1 MAGRLVVFAPVEVAV
16 GILFV
21 SDVYFPRVN
30 GVSTSIQTFRR
41 DLAAQNCETWLIAP
55 SYPEAWQDDARIL
68 RQPSR
73 YLVFDPEDRMLHGRT
88 ARRAG
93 LALGGRIE
101 AVHIHTPFIAHWVG
115 KKIARELRVPVL
127 ETYHTFFEEYLHHYV
142 PLLPRRAAR
151 AFARAVSL
159 RQCNAVDAVVAP
171 SRQLADVLVGYG
183 VERPVHVIPTGLNL
197 AEFTRGDRA
206 AFRARHAIPAD
217 QPVMLLVGRV
227 AHEKNIG
234 FLLRVLAAVRV
245 SVPNV
250 LFIIAGEGPAREAL
264 RRQVAA
270 EGVAKN
276 VLFVGYLDRRTE
288 LRDCYCAADVFVF
301 ASRTETQG
309 LVLLESLALGVPV
322 VSTAVLGTKEV
333 LNGAAGAIVVEEE
346 VGAFAAAVTRVL
358 TQPRLRAT
366 LAAAAREFVAARWSS
381 SEMARRLLR
390 LYAEVRGV
398 NAAAERAA
406 VHADAAARASEE
418 RLHDPGGP

>member
-1 MAGRLVVFAPVEVAV
+1 VLV

-41 DLAAQNCETWLIAP
+41 DLAAHDCETWLIAP
-55 SYPEAWQDDARIL
+55 SYPSAWQDDAQTL

-73 YLVFDPEDRMLHGRT
+73 YLVFDPEDRMMH
-88 ARRAG
+88 ARAARQAG
-93 LALGGRIE
+93 IALRGRID

-115 KKIARELRVPVL
+115 AKIARELRVPVI

-142 PLLPRRAAR
+142 PLLPHAWAR
-151 AFARAVSL
+151 AFARAASL
-159 RQCNAVDAVVAP
+159 RQCNAVDAVIAP

-197 AEFTRGDRA
+197 EQFTGGDRA
-206 AFRARHAIPAD
+206 AFRKRHGIPGD
-217 QPVMLLVGRV
+217 RPTMLLVGRV

-234 FLLRVLAAVRV
+234 FLLQVLAAVRP

-250 LFIIAGEGPAREAL
+250 LFVIAGEGPAREAL
-264 RRQVAA
+264 RRQVTDAGLA
-270 EGVAKN
+270 DN
-276 VLFVGYLDRRTE
+276 VLFVGYLDRSTE
-288 LRDCYCAADVFVF
+288 LRDCYRAADVFVF

-333 LNGAAGAIVVEEE
+333 LNGAAGAIVVEEDVVE
-346 VGAFAAAVTRVL
+346 FAAAVTRVL
-358 TQPRLRAT
+358 TQPGLRAA
-366 LAAAAREFVAARWSS
+366 LAAAARDFVAARWSS
-381 SEMARRLLR
+381 REMARRLAR
-390 LYAEVRGV
+390 LYGDVRSV
-398 NAAAERAA
+398 SAAAGRAA
-406 VHADAAARASEE
+406 ARAGDGARASEE
-418 RLHDPGGP
+418 TLRGPSGR

>member
-1 MAGRLVVFAPVEVAV
+1 V

-41 DLAAQNCETWLIAP
+41 DLAAHNCETWLIAP
-55 SYPEAWQDDARIL
+55 SYPTAWQDDRGIL

-73 YLVFDPEDRMLHGRT
+73 YLVFDPEDRMMHGRA

-101 AVHIHTPFIAHWVG
+101 AVHVHTPFIAHWAG
-115 KKIARELRVPVL
+115 RKIARELRVPVV

-142 PLLPRRAAR
+142 PLLPRSVAR
-151 AFARAVSL
+151 GFARGVSL
-159 RQCNAVDAVVAP
+159 RQCNAVDAVIAP

-197 AEFTRGDRA
+197 EEFSGGDRA
-206 AFRARHAIPAD
+206 AFRSRHGIPGD
-217 QPVMLLVGRV
+217 RPVMLLVGRV
-227 AHEKNIG
+227 AHEKNIA
-234 FLLRVLAAVRV
+234 FLLRVLEAVRA

-250 LFIIAGEGPAREAL
+250 LFVIAGEGPAREAL
-264 RRQVAA
+264 RRRVTVDGLD
-270 EGVAKN
+270 EN

-288 LRDCYCAADVFVF
+288 LRDCYRAADVFVF

-333 LNGAAGAIVVEEE
+333 LEGAAGALVVEED
-346 VGAFAAAVTRVL
+346 VGEFAAAVTRVL
-358 TQPRLRAT
+358 TQPAVRAR

-381 SEMARRLLR
+381 SEMARRLMR
-390 LYAEVRGV
+390 LYADVRAV
-398 NAAAERAA
+398 SAAAGRAA
-406 VHADAAARASEE
+406 AHADAATPVNGE
-418 RLHDPGGP
+418 RLRDPDGP

>member
-1 MAGRLVVFAPVEVAV
+1 MLIVVAEPRAAV

-55 SYPEAWQDDARIL
+55 SYPGAWQDDASIL

-73 YLVFDPEDRMLHGRT
+73 YVVFDPEDRMMHARA

-115 KKIARELRVPVL
+115 KKIARELCVPL
-127 ETYHTFFEEYLHHYV
+127 IETYHTFFEEYLHHYV
-142 PLLPRRAAR
+142 PLLPRSVAR
-151 AFARAVSL
+151 AFARTASL

-171 SRQLADVLVGYG
+171 SQQLADVLIGYG

-197 AEFTRGDRA
+197 DEFTGGDRA
-206 AFRARHAIPAD
+206 AFRARHGIAGD
-217 QPVMLLVGRV
+217 RPVMLLVGRV

-245 SVPNV
+245 SVANV
-250 LFIIAGEGPAREAL
+250 LFVIAGEGPAREAL
-264 RRQVAA
+264 RRQVANA
-270 EGVAKN
+270 GLADN
-276 VLFVGYLDRRTE
+276 VLFVGYLERSTE
-288 LRDCYCAADVFVF
+288 LRDCYRAADVFVF

-333 LNGAAGAIVVEEE
+333 LRGAAGAIVVSEE
-346 VGAFAAAVTRVL
+346 VDEFAAAVTRVL
-358 TQPRLRAT
+358 TQPDLRAA
-366 LAAAAREFVAARWSS
+366 LAAAGRDFVGARWSS
-381 SEMARRLLR
+381 REMARRLLS
-390 LYAEVRGV
+390 LYGNVRSLSDGV
-398 NAAAERAA
+398 ARAA
-406 VHADAAARASEE
+406 VRGSQTHRPS
-418 RLHDPGGP
+418 